1 MKYKWQAIILLV
13 LIYFS
18 FPAGTQS
25 NANARCVT
33 DQLGRSI
40 ALPDNPQRVV
50 SLAPSITEIIYELG
64 QEHRLA
70 GVTRFSDFPPE
81 AAKLPKVGSFVHLDL
96 ERIVALK
103 PDLCLSTKDGNPR
116 TVVERLESLQVP
128 VYVVDPRDLDSVMKT
143 VMEIGA
149 LLNAGKKAK
158 SLVQNMRSRIQ
169 RVESLVAKASNRP
182 RVFYQVG
189 IFPIVSAGSDTFIHE
204 LILLAGG
211 KNLAQGSTSYPRFS
225 REQVLALSP
234 EVFIISSMARGEVF
248 ERVKKEWSCW
258 TAIPAVRNQRIFLV
272 DSSLFDRPT
281 PRLLDGL
288 ELLVR
293 LIHPELFEPEL
304 FEPELFEEEQ

>member
-1 MKYKWQAIILLV
+1 MKYKWLAIILPAVIFLS
-13 LIYFS
+13 FS
-18 FPAGTQS
+18 DRAQS
-25 NANARCVT
+25 AVRKTT
-33 DQLGRSI
+33 DQLGRSVT
-40 ALPDNPQRVV
+40 LSDNPLRVV
-50 SLAPSITEIIYELG
+50 SLAPSITEIIYGLE

-81 AAKLPKVGSFVHLDL
+81 AAKLPKVGSFVQLDL

-103 PDLCLSTKDGNPR
+103 PDLCIATKDGNPR
-116 TVVERLESLQVP
+116 TVVERLESLQIP
-128 VYVVDPRDLDSVMKT
+128 VYVVDPRNLDSVMET
-143 VMEIGA
+143 VIEIGA
-149 LLNAGKKAK
+149 LLNAGNKAK

-169 RVESLVAKASNRP
+169 RVEFLVAKASSRP

-211 KNLAQGSTSYPRFS
+211 GNLAEGPTSYPRFS

-248 ERVKKEWSCW
+248 DRVKKEWSRW
-258 TAIPAVRNQRIFLV
+258 TGIPAVRNQRIFLV

-293 LIHPELFEPEL
+293 LIHPELFE
-304 FEPELFEEEQ
+304 EEQ

>member
-18 FPAGTQS
+18 FLVGTQS

-33 DQLGRSI
+33 DQLGRSV
-40 ALPDNPQRVV
+40 ALSDNPQRVV

-64 QEHRLA
+64 QEHRLS
-70 GVTRFSDFPPE
+70 GVTRFSDFPSE
-81 AAKLPKVGSFVHLDL
+81 AAKLPKVGSFVQLDL

-116 TVVERLESLQVP
+116 AVVERLESLQIP
-128 VYVVDPRDLDSVMKT
+128 VYVVNPRDMDSMMKT
-143 VMEIGA
+143 VVEIGV
-149 LLNAGKKAK
+149 LLNADQKAK
-158 SLVQNMRSRIQ
+158 TLAQKMRSRIQ
-169 RVESLVAKASNRP
+169 KVERLVAKASNRP

-189 IFPIVSAGSDTFIHE
+189 IFPIVSAGSNTFIHE

-211 KNLAQGSTSYPRFS
+211 KNLAAGLTAYPRFS

-234 EVFIISSMARGEVF
+234 EVFIISSMAKGEVF
-248 ERVKKEWSCW
+248 ERVKKEWSRW
-258 TAIPAVRNQRIFLV
+258 TDIPAVRNQQIFLV
-272 DSSLFDRPT
+272 DSNLFDRPT

-288 ELLVR
+288 KLLVR

-304 FEPELFEEEQ
+304 FKDEQ

>member
-18 FPAGTQS
+18 FLVGTQS

-33 DQLGRSI
+33 DQLGRSV
-40 ALPDNPQRVV
+40 ALSDNPQRVV

-64 QEHRLA
+64 QEHRLS

-81 AAKLPKVGSFVHLDL
+81 AAKLPKVGSFVQLDL

-116 TVVERLESLQVP
+116 AVVERLESLQIP
-128 VYVVDPRDLDSVMKT
+128 VYVVNPRDMDSMMKT
-143 VMEIGA
+143 VVEIGV
-149 LLNAGKKAK
+149 LLNADQKAK
-158 SLVQNMRSRIQ
+158 TLAQKMRSRIQ
-169 RVESLVAKASNRP
+169 KVERLVAKASNRP

-189 IFPIVSAGSDTFIHE
+189 IFPIVSAGSNTFIHE

-211 KNLAQGSTSYPRFS
+211 ENLAAGLTAYPRFS

-234 EVFIISSMARGEVF
+234 EVFIISSMAKGEVF
-248 ERVKKEWSCW
+248 ERVKKEWSRW
-258 TAIPAVRNQRIFLV
+258 TDIPAVRNQQIFLV
-272 DSSLFDRPT
+272 DSNLFDRPT

-288 ELLVR
+288 KLLVR

-304 FEPELFEEEQ
+304 FKDEQ